1 MTGNQR
7 HDYVSS
13 VFFFLCLTITVMGTS
28 PSAHGR
34 RLLDMVDVE
43 GVRSNQ
49 LIGYGLV
56 VGLDGTG
63 DKSAFTKQSLV
74 NMLREF
80 GLTISAVDVNSKN
93 VAAVT
98 VHATL
103 PAFSRPGQKLDVTVS
118 SIGDAKSLRGG
129 TLLFTPLKGADNQIY
144 AIAQGSL
151 IVGGVS
157 AEGLSGRADNPGA
170 GSKVQI
176 NSTNAGRI
184 PDGALIEKA
193 VQTPFNYGNHLV
205 LNLKEP
211 GFTSARRIVK
221 AINNYFGPG
230 VAAATNGVSIKV
242 SAPVD
247 SSQRVAFMSML
258 EQINVE
264 SASPAARIVFNSRTG
279 TVVMGENVRVRPAA
293 VSHGN
298 LVVRVRQTAT
308 ASQPRAFAEGGST
321 EVILN
326 SDVSL
331 EEEASAIYLVP
342 EGVSLSEVVSAIN
355 GVGATPTDL
364 MSILEALKAAGALEA
379 ELIVI

>member
-1 MTGNQR
+1 MSGLR
-7 HDYVSS
+7 WIA
-13 VFFFLCLTITVMGTS
+13 FFLMIQLSSTA
-28 PSAHGR
+28 SAL

-43 GVRSNQ
+43 GVRSNP

-63 DKSAFTKQSLV
+63 DKSDFTKQSLV

-80 GLTISAVDVNSKN
+80 GLSTTDNDINSKN
-93 VAAVT
+93 IAAVT

-103 PAFSRPGQKLDVTVS
+103 PPFARPGQKIDVTVS

-129 TLLFTPLKGADNQIY
+129 TLLLTPLKGADNQVY

-157 AEGLSGRADNPGA
+157 AEGLTGRAEDPNPG
-170 GSKVQI
+170 SRIQI

-184 PDGALIEKA
+184 PGGALVERI
-193 VQTPFNYGNHLV
+193 VNNSFNHGNGLV

-211 GFTSARRIVK
+211 SFTNARRIVT
-221 AINNYFGPG
+221 AINDYFGPD
-230 VAAATNGVSIKV
+230 VANADNGVSIRV
-242 SAPVD
+242 SAPKD
-247 SSQRVAFMSML
+247 SSQRVSFMAML
-258 EQINVE
+258 EGIEVAT
-264 SASPAARIVFNSRTG
+264 ASPAARVIFNSRTG
-279 TVVMGENVRVRPAA
+279 TVVMGENVRVRSAA

-298 LVVRVRQTAT
+298 LVVQVRQTAT
-308 ASQPRAFAEGGST
+308 ASQPGPFAEGGET
-321 EVILN
+321 EVLLN
-326 SDVSL
+326 SDVAI
-331 EEEASAIYLVP
+331 EEQDAAIYMVP
-342 EGVSLSEVVSAIN
+342 AGVTLQEVVSAIN

>member
-1 MTGNQR
+1 MAGR
-7 HDYVSS
+7 HQLPVISL
-13 VFFFLCLTITVMGTS
+13 FLLALLIAA
-28 PSAHGR
+28 PADAR
-34 RLLDMVDVE
+34 RLLDVVDVE

-74 NMLREF
+74 NMLRDF
-80 GLTISAVDVNSKN
+80 GLTITSNDVNSKN

-98 VHATL
+98 VHASL
-103 PAFSRPGQKLDVTVS
+103 PAFARPGQKLDVSVS

-129 TLLFTPLKGADNQIY
+129 TLLFTPMKGADGQIY

-151 IVGGVS
+151 LVGGVS
-157 AEGLSGRADNPGA
+157 AEGLAGNAENPGA

-176 NSTNAGRI
+176 NSTNGGRI
-184 PDGALIEKA
+184 PGGALIERA
-193 VQTPFNYGNHLV
+193 VETPFNYGTHLV
-205 LNLKEP
+205 LNLREP
-211 GFTSARRIVK
+211 GFSSARRIVK
-221 AINNYFGPG
+221 AINQYFGPG
-230 VAAATNGVSIKV
+230 VASATNGVSIEV
-242 SAPVD
+242 SAPKD
-247 SSQRVAFMSML
+247 SSQRVSFMAML
-258 EQINVE
+258 EQLDVDMP
-264 SASPAARIVFNSRTG
+264 SPAARIIFNSRTG

-298 LVVRVRQTAT
+298 LVVRVSQNAT
-308 ASQPRAFAEGGST
+308 ASQPTAFSEGGTT
-321 EVILN
+321 EVVLN
-326 SDVSL
+326 SDVAIS
-331 EEEASAIYLVP
+331 EEASAIYLVP
-342 EGVSLSEVVSAIN
+342 EGVSLSEVVTAIN

>member
-1 MTGNQR
+1 MAGCYQFPTL
-7 HDYVSS
+7 VL
-13 VFFFLCLTITVMGTS
+13 FLSTLIM
-28 PSAHGR
+28 SATADAR

-56 VGLDGTG
+56 VGLDGSG

-74 NMLREF
+74 NMLRDF
-80 GLTISAVDVNSKN
+80 GLTISSNDVNSKN

-103 PAFSRPGQKLDVTVS
+103 PAFARPGQKLDVSVS

-129 TLLFTPLKGADNQIY
+129 TLLFTPMKGADGQIY
-144 AIAQGSL
+144 AIAQGGL
-151 IVGGVS
+151 LVGGVS
-157 AEGLSGRADNPGA
+157 AEGLSGSAENPGT
-170 GSKVQI
+170 GSRVQI
-176 NSTNAGRI
+176 NSTNGGRI
-184 PDGALIEKA
+184 PGGALIERS

-211 GFTSARRIVK
+211 GFTSARRIVR
-221 AINNYFGPG
+221 AINQHFGPE
-230 VAAATNGVSIKV
+230 VAAARNGVSIEV
-242 SAPVD
+242 SAPKD
-247 SSQRVAFMSML
+247 SSHRVSFMAML
-258 EQINVE
+258 EQLEVV
-264 SASPAARIVFNSRTG
+264 APSPAARIIFNSRTG

-298 LVVRVRQTAT
+298 LIVRVSQETA
-308 ASQPRAFAEGGST
+308 ASQPTAFSEGGST
-321 EVILN
+321 EVIVN
-326 SDVSL
+326 SDVSIA
-331 EEEASAIYLVP
+331 EKASAIYLVP

-364 MSILEALKAAGALEA
+364 MSILESLKAAGALEA